1 MNHTSLCIAL
11 IAALFA
17 AGCDRRAEP
26 ETAPAPEASAPAPAP
41 APAPVEPAVS
51 PVVTSETSI
60 TASTTLTPTMGN
72 TAGGQITFTPENG
85 AVRLRGALSGLAPN
99 TGHGFHVH
107 ETGDCSAPDASSA
120 GAHFNPDGHPHG
132 NAIANTAPHH
142 AGDIPNVSADAQG
155 NASVDALI
163 QNVGLGSNDAR
174 DIVGKALVVHE
185 KADDYTTQPS
195 GDSGARIA
203 CGVIASP

>member
-1 MNHTSLCIAL
+1 MLRTSLAAAVLVAL
-11 IAALFA
+11 LLGACSRKDETPVAAA
-17 AGCDRRAEP
+17 PPAE
-26 ETAPAPEASAPAPAP
+26 PAPAP
-41 APAPVEPAVS
+41 AAAPVEPISS
-51 PVVTSETSI
+51 PVIDAAPAV

-72 TAGGQITFTPENG
+72 TAGGQITFSPENG
-85 AVRLRGALSGLAPN
+85 AARLRGMLTGLAPDSV
-99 TGHGFHVH
+99 HGFHVH

-132 NAIANTAPHH
+132 NALADAPHH
-142 AGDIPNVSADAQG
+142 AGDIPNVTADAQG
-155 NASVDALI
+155 NANVDALI
-163 QNVGLGSNDAR
+163 DGVGVASGDAR
-174 DIVGKALVVHE
+174 DVVGKALVLHE